1 MGRESSK
8 IIILPSGNV
17 PENDEARLQLPPEP
31 LVYEAGTVRGR
42 RLLVVLVAVVTVR
55 LQPLPLEDN
64 FEDELAAV
72 WHTGAV
78 AVTAKF

>member
-1 MGRESSK
+1 MGRELSK

-55 LQPLPLEDN
+55 LQPPLEDN

-72 WHTGAV
+72 WQTGAV

>member
-1 MGRESSK
+1 MGRELSK

-55 LQPLPLEDN
+55 LQPPLEDN
-64 FEDELAAV
+64 FEDEVAV
-72 WHTGAV
+72 VWQTGAV